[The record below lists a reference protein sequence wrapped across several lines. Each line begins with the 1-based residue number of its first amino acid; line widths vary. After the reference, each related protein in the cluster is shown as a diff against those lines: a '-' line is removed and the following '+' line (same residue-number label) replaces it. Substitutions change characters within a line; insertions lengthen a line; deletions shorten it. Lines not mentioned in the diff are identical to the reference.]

1 MGLAQVLD
9 SETVIQLICEQLD
22 IDYNDVKDKLP
33 INQQQDSYQAMEVLN
48 GEQTTETGSTGAP

>member
-9 SETVIQLICEQLD
+9 SETFIQLISEQLD

-48 GEQTTETGSTGAP
+48 GEQTAETGSTVAP